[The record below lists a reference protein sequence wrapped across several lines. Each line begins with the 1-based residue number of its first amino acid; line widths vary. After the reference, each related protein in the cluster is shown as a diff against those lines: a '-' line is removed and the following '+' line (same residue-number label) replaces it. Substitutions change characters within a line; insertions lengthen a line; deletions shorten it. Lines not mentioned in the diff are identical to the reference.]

1 MNGVFVNH
9 TNHPSA
15 QWSEEQKNAARSFGE
30 LVDVPFPAVSSSAS
44 REQVL
49 KLVDEQLSA
58 ILKLSPSAVLC
69 QGEYTFAMVEQLKR
83 REIPAMAACS
93 ERVVEEFIAE
103 DGSTQRLSNFRF
115 VRFRLY

>member
-1 MNGVFVNH
+1 MSITQTTLRRNGVKRK
-9 TNHPSA
+9 
-15 QWSEEQKNAARSFGE
+15 KNSARSFGE
-30 LVDVPFPAVSSSAS
+30 IVDVPFPAVSSSAS

-69 QGEYTFAMVEQLKR
+69 QGEYTYTFAMVEQLKR